1 MRLIA
6 IEVCSLVTRRACR
19 GNKAVFVPVMKK
31 YELRNEVWRFFPH
44 RRKNAASRHVSPT
57 ERTIL
62 VMQLDGLLIE
72 NIEPSVPSEVTK
84 TDRHIA
90 EKPIMPAIGVGIDM
104 IKSYEKSMPLKTVL
118 SDFHG
123 VLRR

>member
-1 MRLIA
+1 MI
-6 IEVCSLVTRRACR
+6 
-19 GNKAVFVPVMKK
+19 
-31 YELRNEVWRFFPH
+31 WRFFFH
-44 RRKNAASRHVSPT
+44 RRKNAASRHVYPT

-90 EKPIMPAIGVGIDM
+90 EKPQMPAIAVGNGM
-104 IKSYEKSMPLKTVL
+104 INPMKKCVPLKTVL
-118 SDFHG
+118 TDFHG
-123 VLRR
+123 VLRW